1 MIIITVVYL
10 FNYGVVTTSMKKS
23 LLVVLLGILL
33 ATVSCASAQTEPVRV
48 QEPTIAPTAE
58 VVKDI
63 VTKAPAKV
71 ESSGDPVKQGYD
83 IFTGTGGCVACHKI
97 ENIPTAIGMVGP
109 ELTYI
114 GTDSETRQPG
124 VSAKDYLYESIR
136 EPQAFVPEGGE
147 RSVPNLM
154 TAAITARLT
163 EDEVNALVA
172 FLLEQK

>member
-1 MIIITVVYL
+1 MIIITIVYL

-71 ESSGDPVKQGYD
+71 ESAGDPVKQ
-83 IFTGTGGCVACHKI
+83 
-97 ENIPTAIGMVGP
+97 
-109 ELTYI
+109 
-114 GTDSETRQPG
+114 
-124 VSAKDYLYESIR
+124 
-136 EPQAFVPEGGE
+136 
-147 RSVPNLM
+147 
-154 TAAITARLT
+154 
-163 EDEVNALVA
+163 
-172 FLLEQK
+172 